1 MSGEM
6 QVGRLALFILILFG
20 IALVSVG
27 VWPFNFWS
35 YFSNFALLLASW
47 FVFVS
52 AESLVDLARSRPDAP
67 LAHFR
72 SHVFSPTFRK
82 RLNESWPILIVS
94 IFFLPTFSTMKSAIP
109 LFTTYSWDQTFI
121 DLDIALHGDDP
132 WRILQQAIGHPIIT
146 ATLSALYQLWILL
159 IYAGTVYFALY
170 VGDRQLRV
178 RYFATYFAAWAV
190 NGALLAILLASVG
203 PCFLQPFLGN
213 NHYVDQMN
221 YLFAANTSYPVMSL
235 DVQQRLIDWHA
246 SGSTD
251 LGRGISAMPS
261 MHVSLAFLFFLA
273 TRKVSRKLGF
283 VFFAYFVAIA
293 VGSVHLAYHYAV
305 DAYLAFAVT
314 AVIWILCGAFGRLS
328 RSVSDRPQS
337 QPAAARL

>member
-20 IALVSVG
+20 IALASIG
-27 VWPFNFWS
+27 VWPFRFWS
-35 YFSNFALLLASW
+35 YFSNFVLLLASW
-47 FVFVS
+47 FIFVS
-52 AESLVDLARSRPDAP
+52 AESLIDLARSRPDAP

-72 SHVFSPTFRK
+72 DNVFSPTFRK
-82 RLNESWPILIVS
+82 RLNDSWPILTVS

-121 DLDIALHGDDP
+121 DLDLALHGHDP

-170 VGDRQLRV
+170 VDDRQLRA
-178 RYFATYFAAWAV
+178 RYFAAYFVAWAI
-190 NGALLAILLASVG
+190 NGVLLATLLASVG

-221 YLFAANTSYPVMSL
+221 YLFTANTSYPVMSL

-246 SGSTD
+246 SGSSD

-273 TRKVSRKLGF
+273 TGKVSRKLGF
-283 VFFAYFVAIA
+283 VFFVYFVAIA
-293 VGSVHLAYHYAV
+293 IGSVHLAYHYAV
-305 DAYLAFAVT
+305 DAYLAVAVT
-314 AVIWILCGAFGRLS
+314 ALIWLLCGAYGRLS
-328 RSVSDRPQS
+328 RPVPDSPRS
-337 QPAAARL
+337 QFAATRL